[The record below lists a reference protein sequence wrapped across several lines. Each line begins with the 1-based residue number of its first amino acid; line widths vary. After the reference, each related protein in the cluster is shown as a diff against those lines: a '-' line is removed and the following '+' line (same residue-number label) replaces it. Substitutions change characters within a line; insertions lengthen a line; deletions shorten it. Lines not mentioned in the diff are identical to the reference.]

1 MPRCAGFKANG
12 EQCSHIVAVPQQYCY
27 AHSPEHK
34 EQRRAAASKAAKS
47 RSGSELCQVR
57 SMLRRLA
64 DDVLDGSVDRA
75 DGSVAAQIL
84 GVYLRAVE
92 LERKVKESEEF
103 EARLA
108 ALEELASMATRRY
121 AR

>member
-47 RSGSELCQVR
+47 RSGSELSQVK

-64 DDVLDGSVDRA
+64 DAVLGGSVDRA

-103 EARLA
+103 DQRLSQ
-108 ALEELASMATRRY
+108 LEEAAAAGRRY